1 MRDKQKSQTGS
12 DRLGSDDYRNEGA
25 GRPKPD
31 DADQMEPRGGSVN
44 PNSRKEPSD
53 DDAMRSER
61 GRTPAERGRA

>member
-1 MRDKQKSQTGS
+1 MPDKQKPNAGS

-25 GRPKPD
+25 GRPNPD

-61 GRTPAERGRA
+61 GRTPAERGRG